1 MIQVNHVTLKF
12 GKRTLFED
20 VNLKFL
26 PGACYG
32 LIGANGAGKSTFLKL
47 LTKELE
53 TTQGE
58 ISIGNGERVSFL
70 KQDHYSYDDV
80 RVLDVVLMGNE
91 LLWKV
96 IDEKNK
102 LYSQTEFSEDDYM
115 KMADLEAEFQDL
127 DGYNADQDAAFL
139 LSNLGVGVEYHTLL
153 MREIPVKMRVKVL
166 LAGALFQNPDI
177 LLLDEPTNGLDMK
190 AIQWLE
196 EFLMDYQNTV
206 IVVSHDR
213 HFLNKVCTHIVD
225 IDFGKMKIYAGN
237 YDFWY
242 QSRELALKQVK
253 EQNRKKEEKMKE
265 LQAFIDRFSANAS
278 KSKQATSRKKI
289 LEKIELEEIVPSSRK
304 YPYIDFKIENKT
316 GNEILEVKNLTKE
329 KDGEKL
335 LSKISFTVQKG
346 DKIALLGEN
355 DLAKTTLLNI
365 LAGVEKYDKGQVQF
379 GKTIHFSYLPQDNS
393 SYFLK
398 DESILEWL
406 GNYSDSKDLT
416 YLRSFL
422 GRMLFSSDEVF
433 KKTSVLSGGEKVR
446 CMISRAMLSSANFL
460 LLDEPTNHLDLES
473 ITSLNKGLKNFQG
486 EMIFTS
492 RDLTLN
498 ETLANRIIE
507 IQEDGTILDKRCN
520 FNEYYEWKESR
531 K

>member
-1 MIQVNHVTLKF
+1 MIQVDHVTLTF

-20 VNLKFL
+20 VNLKFMN
-26 PGACYG
+26 GACYG

-53 TTQGE
+53 TTHGE
-58 ISIGNGERVSFL
+58 ITIGKNERVSFL
-70 KQDHYSYDDV
+70 KQDHYAYDEM
-80 RVLDVVLMGNE
+80 RVLDVVLMGNDA
-91 LLWKV
+91 LWKV

-102 LYSQTEFSEDDYM
+102 LYSQSEFSDDDYM

-127 DGYNADQDAAFL
+127 DGYNAEPDAALL
-139 LSNLGVGVEYHTLL
+139 LSNLGIDIGYHS
-153 MREIPVKMRVKVL
+153 MFMKEIPVKLRVKVL
-166 LAGALFQNPDI
+166 LAQALFQNPDI
-177 LLLDEPTNGLDMK
+177 LLLDEPTNSLDMA
-190 AIQWLE
+190 AIKWLE
-196 EFLMDYQNTV
+196 DFLMDYPNTV

-225 IDFGKMKIYAGN
+225 IDFGKMKIYSGN

-242 QSRELALKQVK
+242 QSRELALKQMK
-253 EQNRKKEEKMKE
+253 EQNRKKEEKIKE
-265 LQAFIDRFSANAS
+265 LQTFIDRFSANAS

-289 LEKIELEEIVPSSRK
+289 LEKIELDEIVPSSRK
-304 YPYIDFKIENKT
+304 YPFIDFKMERPR
-316 GNEILEVKNLTKE
+316 GNDILEVKNLCKE
-329 KDGEKL
+329 VDGEKL
-335 LSKISFTVQKG
+335 LNKVSFTIQKG

-355 DLAKTTLLNI
+355 DLAKTTLLNL
-365 LAGVEKYDKGQVQF
+365 LAGKEKYDKGEIHY
-379 GKTIHFSYLPQDNS
+379 GKTIFPTYLPQDNS
-393 SYFLK
+393 SYFQEDLP
-398 DESILEWL
+398 LLTWL
-406 GNYSDSKDLT
+406 SKYYEGNDLQ

-422 GRMLFSSDEVF
+422 GRMLFSNEEVF

-446 CMISRAMLSSANFL
+446 AMLSKCMLELPNFL

-473 ITSLNKGLKNFQG
+473 ITSLNKGLSNFQG

-507 IQEDGTILDKRCN
+507 IQADGTILDKRCS
-520 FNEYYEWKESR
+520 FDEYFAWKETR